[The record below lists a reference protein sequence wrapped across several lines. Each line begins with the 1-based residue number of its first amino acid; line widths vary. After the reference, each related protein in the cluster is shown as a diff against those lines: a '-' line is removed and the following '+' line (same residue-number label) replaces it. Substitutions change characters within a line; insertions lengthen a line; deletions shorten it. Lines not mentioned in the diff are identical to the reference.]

1 MENYFIINPVSGKG
15 KSADYIPIIKE
26 NKENHIY
33 VTSKKEKLKALPEVF
48 LPRVQR

>member
-26 NKENHIY
+26 
-33 VTSKKEKLKALPEVF
+33 KKEKLKALPEVF